1 MGANQSRPSDAAINE
16 KLIERLQALH
26 MKDERGTSEKDGF
39 IVVDGEAR
47 RFLKHHTR
55 RRVSNMSE
63 APRYTPIT
71 RHQQDVSATTVEQ
84 WEKEL
89 MDDPKVDYIR
99 QSSSYES

>member
-55 RRVSNMSE
+55 